1 MRILIVDDDYHDAEQ
16 LSSIARKEGMEVR
29 LLDNLT
35 EAVRSLVAEPSDLLL
50 VDAHLPG
57 LNGATTLSLLRE
69 VAPQTPI
76 ILLTSQASPPSI
88 HLLLQAGA
96 FRVLEK
102 PISRETL
109 LGAISAAG
117 LSRGVIGPETPR
129 SRPSDLRKEV
139 IP

>member
-16 LSSIARKEGMEVR
+16 LSTIARKEGMEVR
-29 LLDNLT
+29 LLGNLT
-35 EAVRSLVAEPSDLLL
+35 EAVRSLVAEVTDLLL

-76 ILLTSQASPPSI
+76 ILLASQASPLSI

-96 FRVLEK
+96 FQVLEK
-102 PISRETL
+102 PIARETL
-109 LGAISAAG
+109 LTAIRAADLPRGTSDPGAA
-117 LSRGVIGPETPR
+117 PR
-129 SRPSDLRKEV
+129 AHN
-139 IP
+139 